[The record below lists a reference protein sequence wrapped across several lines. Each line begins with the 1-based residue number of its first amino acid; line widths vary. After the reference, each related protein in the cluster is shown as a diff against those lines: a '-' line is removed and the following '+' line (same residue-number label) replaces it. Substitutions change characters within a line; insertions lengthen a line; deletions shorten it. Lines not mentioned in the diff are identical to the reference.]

1 MNRVDQALQQFTP
14 DTLSA
19 RLLGAIYGVVPF
31 APAFNH
37 FLTVDDALRSVKP
50 DALAPAYT
58 ITRALADSRDEI
70 GDILWMGRLM
80 DTGDKGYA
88 MLTGLKSAFNMM
100 RGGGAA
106 ALENDEQ
113 QKKDA
118 VLKAV
123 AIAYIVYKA
132 YPGSMAE
139 KAQAFAAS
147 PAGRALAIYYA
158 VVEVALPFADNAA
171 MGSGNFLQDL
181 IGKEG
186 AAQASKLAGMAAGHD
201 LGGAQQMLSALT
213 GQLNDLVNQSRG
225 LVKPVVGAATPF
237 LGSMGG
243 GAMGALGAMGNLAG
257 RADQVAGV
265 VAGAADVLPVYN
277 LLTARLAAETAARLA
292 TTQS

>member
-19 RLLGAIYGVVPF
+19 RLLSAIYGVVPF
-31 APAFNH
+31 APPFNH
-37 FLTVDDALRSVKP
+37 FLTVDDALRTVKP
-50 DALAPAYT
+50 DALAPTYT
-58 ITRALADSRDEI
+58 ITRALADSKDEI
-70 GDILWMGRLM
+70 GDILWAGRLM

-88 MLTGLKSAFNMM
+88 MFTGLKSVFNLM
-100 RGGGAA
+100 RGQGAA
-106 ALENDEQ
+106 ALDNDEQ

-118 VLKAV
+118 VLKAL

-158 VVEVALPFADNAA
+158 VIEVALPFADNAA

-186 AAQASKLAGMAAGHD
+186 ASQASKLASMASGHD
-201 LGGAQQMLSALT
+201 LGGAQQMLTALT
-213 GQLNDLVNQSRG
+213 GQLNDLVNQSRN
-225 LVKPVVGAATPF
+225 LVKPVAAAAVPF
-237 LGSMGG
+237 LGGMAS
-243 GAMGALGAMGNLAG
+243 LAG

-292 TTQS
+292 TTQT

>member
-19 RLLGAIYGVVPF
+19 RLLGAIFGVVPF
-31 APAFNH
+31 APPFNH
-37 FLTVDDALRSVKP
+37 YLTVDDALRSVKP
-50 DALAPAYT
+50 DALAPTYT
-58 ITRALADSRDEI
+58 ITRAVADSHDEV
-70 GDILWMGRLM
+70 GDILWAGRLM
-80 DTGDKGYA
+80 DKGYA
-88 MLTGLKSAFNMM
+88 MFTGLKSAFNML

-118 VLKAV
+118 VLKAL

-132 YPGSMAE
+132 YPGSVAE
-139 KAQAFAAS
+139 KAQSFAAS

-158 VVEVALPFADNAA
+158 VIEIALPFADNAA
-171 MGSGNFLQDL
+171 MGSGDFLQDMF
-181 IGKEG
+181 GKE
-186 AAQASKLAGMAAGHD
+186 APAQVARLAQMAGGHD
-201 LGGAQQMLSALT
+201 IGGAQQMLGALT
-213 GQLNDLVNQSRG
+213 GQLQQLVNQSRSF
-225 LVKPVVGAATPF
+225 VQPVVGAATPY
-237 LGSMGG
+237 LGGM
-243 GAMGALGAMGNLAG
+243 ANLAG

-277 LLTARLAAETAARLA
+277 LLTARLAAETAARIA